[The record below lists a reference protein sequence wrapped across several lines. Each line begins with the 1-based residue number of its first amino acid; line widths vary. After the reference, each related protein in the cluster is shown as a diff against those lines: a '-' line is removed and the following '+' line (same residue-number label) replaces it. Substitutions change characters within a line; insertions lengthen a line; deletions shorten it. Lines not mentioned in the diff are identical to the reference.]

1 MAMRA
6 HDLYFPIKNSRCIQD
21 HLYEQVAEDVLP
33 EEMLND
39 GEKRAWPEFVNQTGF
54 SV

>member
-1 MAMRA
+1 VAIRT
-6 HDLYFPIKNSRCIQD
+6 HDLYFPIKNSHYIRD

-39 GEKRAWPEFVNQTGF
+39 GQKRAWLEFVNQTGF